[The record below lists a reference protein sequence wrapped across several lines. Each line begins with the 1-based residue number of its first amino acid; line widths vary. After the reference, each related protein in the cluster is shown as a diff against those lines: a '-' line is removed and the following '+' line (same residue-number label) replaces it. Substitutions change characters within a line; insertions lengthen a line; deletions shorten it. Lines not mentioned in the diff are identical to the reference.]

1 MENERKQMNDPKD
14 DVNPKFVP
22 EGGDCLAEV
31 LDDMTKKENDP
42 SEDVVG
48 SLQNTHVPFKVK

>member
-1 MENERKQMNDPKD
+1 MENDRKQMNDPKD

-22 EGGDCLAEV
+22 EGGDCLCDAIDEHV
-31 LDDMTKKENDP
+31 KEYHDGDE
-42 SEDVVG
+42 SAVG